1 MFAFLDPALIHV
13 HDLLTHLDPLV
24 PPALVVVLLTL
35 ATRMLLHPMNRRNQR
50 SMIARRALQPRLDA
64 LRDKHGEDQQAYTQ
78 AMLEL
83 HRSEKVPVAPGCLS
97 IFIQL
102 PVFSMVY
109 RLFTAPTIAGR
120 PNELLDHT
128 FFGTPMSAHLL
139 TADAGQ
145 RWVFFAIM
153 GVALLVAGVAAWQ
166 LRRHLAADR
175 ERTRAGNTGRTLTPQ
190 QEAMQR
196 SMEQVTGMMP
206 FMSFLTVS
214 AVAMVPLAA
223 GIYLATSSTWGVLE
237 RASLRRMVTRAEA
250 PGTTGVEGAQE
261 RSQPA

>member
-1 MFAFLDPALIHV
+1 MFAFLNPALIHV

-35 ATRMLLHPMNRRNQR
+35 ATRLLLHPMNRRNQR

-64 LRDKHGEDQQAYTQ
+64 LRDKHRDDQQAYAQ

-83 HRSEKVPVAPGCLS
+83 HRAEKVPVAPGCLS
-97 IFIQL
+97 IFVQL
-102 PVFSMVY
+102 PVFSLVY
-109 RLFTAPTIAGR
+109 RLFTAPTIDGR
-120 PNELLDHT
+120 TNELLDHT
-128 FFGTPMSAHLL
+128 LFGTPMSAHLL
-139 TADAGQ
+139 TADPGQ
-145 RWVFFAIM
+145 RWVFLAIM
-153 GVALLVAGVAAWQ
+153 GIALLVAVAAAWQ

-175 ERTRAGNTGRTLTPQ
+175 ERTRAASAGRRLTEQ

-196 SMEQVTGMMP
+196 SMEQVSAMMP
-206 FMSFLTVS
+206 FMSFLTVT

-237 RASLRRMVTRAEA
+237 RASLRRMVTRAEREDQVGRHA
-250 PGTTGVEGAQE
+250 IP
-261 RSQPA
+261 R